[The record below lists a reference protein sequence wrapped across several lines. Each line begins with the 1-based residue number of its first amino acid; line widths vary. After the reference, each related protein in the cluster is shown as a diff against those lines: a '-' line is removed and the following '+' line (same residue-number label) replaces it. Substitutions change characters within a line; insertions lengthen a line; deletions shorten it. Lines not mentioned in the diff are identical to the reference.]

1 MPDRRIRITGMQIS
15 LKTSKNRTL
24 SARETIVT
32 AHDLSGTINQ
42 LTNRLSPKSL
52 FKNYDQNNMELD
64 KTLKYALLAMEE
76 AEKRI
81 KRQENRIKYLESLSV
96 TDELTQL
103 LNRRGFLMQFR
114 YSLSISRRTK
124 IGGAVI
130 ILDLDG
136 FKNINDNYGHA
147 AGDNVLESL
156 GSCLSTTVRDT
167 DFVGRIGGDEFSILM
182 PGATRKTVTRRI
194 TRIHAAIS
202 GLSFPWNDKN
212 LAISASIGRYDYIST
227 EKQQDIL
234 DHADANMYK
243 KKLR

>member
-1 MPDRRIRITGMQIS
+1 MQIS
-15 LKTSKNRTL
+15 QKVSKDTTLLAPETS
-24 SARETIVT
+24 VT
-32 AHDLSGTINQ
+32 AYDLSGSIHQ
-42 LTNRLSPKSL
+42 LTHTLSPKGL
-52 FKNYDQNNMELD
+52 FDNYDQNNIELD

-81 KRQENRIKYLESLSV
+81 KRQEKRIKYLESLSV

-136 FKNINDNYGHA
+136 FKDINDSYGHA

-156 GSCLSTTVRDT
+156 GSCLSTNVRDT

-194 TRIHAAIS
+194 TRIHSAIS
-202 GLSFPWNDKN
+202 GLSFPWNNKN
-212 LAISASIGRYDYIST
+212 LSVTASIGRYDYVST
-227 EKQQDIL
+227 EKEQDIL

-243 KKLR
+243 QKFR